1 MNFYSLTQIKSIMR
15 KRVYLS
21 FAILI
26 AGFAFYLIGC
36 NSPSNEKKEQGN
48 GTEAK
53 TMTKEEM
60 VKRGD
65 YIVTTASCND
75 CHSPKVMTQMGP
87 VEDSTKLLSGHP
99 ANEPLPPLDTK
110 PTQPG
115 NWIYIS
121 PDLTVFVGPWGIS
134 YTANLTP
141 DSATGIGAW
150 SEQTFI
156 NTIRNGKHLGN
167 GRPILPPMPWNY
179 VAKLTDDDLKAVFA
193 YLKSLPPISNRVPE
207 PVSPPDVAKMAAKK

>member
-1 MNFYSLTQIKSIMR
+1 MR

-36 NSPSNEKKEQGN
+36 NSASNEKKEQGN

-53 TMTKEEM
+53 TMSKEDM

-75 CHSPKVMTQMGP
+75 CHSPKLMTNRGP

-99 ANEPLPPLDTK
+99 ANEPLPPLDAK

-115 NWIYIS
+115 NWIYIT
-121 PDLTVFVGPWGIS
+121 PDLTAFVGPWGIS

-150 SEQTFI
+150 SESTFI

-167 GRPILPPMPWNY
+167 GRDILPPMPWGY

-193 YLKSLPPISNRVPE
+193 YLKSLPPISNRVPA
-207 PVSPPDVAKMAAKK
+207 PVSPPDVIKMVAK

>member
-1 MNFYSLTQIKSIMR
+1 MR

-36 NSPSNEKKEQGN
+36 NSASNEKKEQSN

-53 TMTKEEM
+53 TMTKEDM

-75 CHSPKVMTQMGP
+75 CHSPKIMTQMGP

-115 NWIYIS
+115 NWIYIA

-150 SEQTFI
+150 SESTFI

-167 GRPILPPMPWNY
+167 GRDILPPMPWGY

-193 YLKSLPPISNRVPE
+193 YLKSLPPISNRVPA
-207 PVSPPDVAKMAAKK
+207 PVSPPDVIKMVAK